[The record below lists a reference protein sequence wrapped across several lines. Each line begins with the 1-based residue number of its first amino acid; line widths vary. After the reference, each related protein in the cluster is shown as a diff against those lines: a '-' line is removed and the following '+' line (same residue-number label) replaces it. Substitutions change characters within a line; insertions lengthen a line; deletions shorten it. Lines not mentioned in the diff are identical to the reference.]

1 VYWTLW
7 VGLRF
12 YGLIA
17 LFAAVGIT
25 RRRVLWFAAVWPAA
39 AMLARALG
47 WSDAVTWLV
56 APYAPLFAAGMA
68 LYVVH
73 RTGHAVVPWLLV
85 AANTAAATAALV
97 PARMHSLGAH
107 SVVEPSAVLLA
118 VALPACVGLVA
129 LVSLTPLARW
139 RWAGLTAAG
148 ALTYPLYLTHEYWGL
163 WVVHLLHDRLPV
175 WAVLAAATA
184 FSLLLQPGK
193 QVALIDSGT
202 AVLTASDETGIVD
215 LGRLAL
221 GFRAATG
228 PGGITGTPPIKSLDY
243 RPGNAGSTVLL
254 DPDQTPSFFAAI
266 RDGSLEPGVV
276 GGVPGS

>member
-1 VYWTLW
+1 
-7 VGLRF
+7 
-12 YGLIA
+12 
-17 LFAAVGIT
+17 
-25 RRRVLWFAAVWPAA
+25 
-39 AMLARALG
+39 
-47 WSDAVTWLV
+47 V

-68 LYVVH
+68 LYVIH

-97 PARMHSLGAH
+97 PARMHSLGAN

-163 WVVHLLHDRLPV
+163 WVIHLLHDRLPV

-184 FSLLLQPGK
+184 FSLLLAWLVHRFVEKPFGPRLRRATTAGCER
-193 QVALIDSGT
+193 VRDALVG
-202 AVLTASDETGIVD
+202 
-215 LGRLAL
+215 LAGL
-221 GFRAATG
+221 VRAGFRSG
-228 PGGITGTPPIKSLDY
+228 QEPGTPPTT
-243 RPGNAGSTVLL
+243 PGSREPSRIAAKKDGVWSGSRSTV
-254 DPDQTPSFFAAI
+254 
-266 RDGSLEPGVV
+266 EPAP
-276 GGVPGS
+276 PGR